1 MADQRTW
8 TSAAQ
13 HDNVLDFRGFKDLY
27 QNAGKDRG
35 DALLSPA
42 GKVLGNAIANT
53 IYFVIGTLAI
63 IQISSV
69 SRSLGLALFGIGA
82 LLVLFQFFKVL
93 LILVG
98 DLVVFLLA
106 LSGMRRHE
114 DDETEMLW
122 ASHIR
127 VVEFGIWM
135 GCVFILYR
143 FFYP

>member
-13 HDNVLDFRGFKDLY
+13 PSNALDFRGFKHLY

-35 DALLSPA
+35 ALPSPTD
-42 GKVLGNAIANT
+42 KLLGNAIANT
-53 IYFVIGTLAI
+53 VCFVIGTLAI
-63 IQISSV
+63 IQIGSV
-69 SRSLGLALFGIGA
+69 SRSLGLALAAVGA

-98 DLVVFLLA
+98 DLVVFLLT

-114 DDETEMLW
+114 DHETEMLW

-135 GCVFILYR
+135 GCLFILYT